1 MQKTTCANTVTIV
14 IFFAHKNYSFSDAYI
29 FHALNSLLQLN
40 KMKWSPGALFCEQV
54 GELTRVFS
62 QWNECEQT
70 VVLYALLRR
79 IPAVQARFLAQAVQH
94 SLHSVSELD
103 TQELNANNSGMKV
116 KNFLLVSLDITKS
129 NLE

>member
-1 MQKTTCANTVTIV
+1 MSMYGAIV
-14 IFFAHKNYSFSDAYI
+14 RSYAYNNQLLFTGVPFS
-29 FHALNSLLQLN
+29 
-40 KMKWSPGALFCEQV
+40 MKWSPGALFCEQV

-103 TQELNANNSGMKV
+103 TQELNANNPGK
-116 KNFLLVSLDITKS
+116 SLGFS
-129 NLE
+129 RFHPCLR

>member
-1 MQKTTCANTVTIV
+1 
-14 IFFAHKNYSFSDAYI
+14 
-29 FHALNSLLQLN
+29 
-40 KMKWSPGALFCEQV
+40 MKWSPGALFCEQV

-103 TQELNANNSGMKV
+103 TQELNANNPGIIYDYDDKYVYNYINVSD
-116 KNFLLVSLDITKS
+116 LLKTLLQDLLIHYSQNQLK
-129 NLE
+129 LL

>member
-1 MQKTTCANTVTIV
+1 
-14 IFFAHKNYSFSDAYI
+14 
-29 FHALNSLLQLN
+29 
-40 KMKWSPGALFCEQV
+40 MKWSPGALFCEQV

-103 TQELNANNSGMKV
+103 SQELNANNPG
-116 KNFLLVSLDITKS
+116 NFYNWYKRI
-129 NLE
+129 

>member
-1 MQKTTCANTVTIV
+1 
-14 IFFAHKNYSFSDAYI
+14 
-29 FHALNSLLQLN
+29 
-40 KMKWSPGALFCEQV
+40 MKWTAATPFNEQV

-94 SLHSVSELD
+94 ALHSVTELD
-103 TQELNANNSGMKV
+103 TKEINANNTGNSILMIKCIFYV
-116 KNFLLVSLDITKS
+116 YFKS
-129 NLE
+129 YSMHQYINCKMSQIFQLTLIHYCRNRRKSRFINS